1 MKRRLQ
7 NLFKGF
13 ISAITGLFAYAKAHC
28 PLCTAAV
35 GSGVAITRFYG
46 IDDTIVGIWIGAF
59 IVSTV
64 LWAAKKIKKEY
75 IPFQNYVL
83 VIVAFLL
90 TVIPFY
96 YAGLIGDLRYTIF
109 GIDKLLLG
117 MITGTL
123 VTIVAFHIGDMI
135 KKRVIPFQKIVI
147 TLSLLVISSLIF
159 LLISWVLL

>member
-46 IDDTIVGIWIGAF
+46 IDDSVVGVWIGAF
-59 IVSTV
+59 IVSTA
-64 LWAAKKIKKEY
+64 LWAATKIKKEY
-75 IPFQNYVL
+75 VPFQNYVL
-83 VIVAFLL
+83 VTVAFLL
-90 TVIPFY
+90 TVFPFY
-96 YAGLIGDLRYTIF
+96 YGGLIGDLRYTIF

-135 KKRVIPFQKIVI
+135 KKRVIPFQKIAI
-147 TLSLLVISSLIF
+147 TLGSLVIVSA
-159 LLISWVLL
+159 VLLFISQVMG